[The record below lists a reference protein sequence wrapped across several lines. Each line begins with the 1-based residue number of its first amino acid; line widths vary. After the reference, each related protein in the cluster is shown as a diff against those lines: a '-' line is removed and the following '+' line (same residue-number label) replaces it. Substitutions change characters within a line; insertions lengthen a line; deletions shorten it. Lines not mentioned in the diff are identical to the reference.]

1 MRLLLGLVRPDA
13 GGVSVLGVNAARD
26 AAEVRRR
33 LGYMPEL
40 DCLPLEMTARDLV
53 VHMAELRGLPR
64 RDAVLRASE
73 VLFQVGLEEERS
85 RLIRTFSTGMK
96 QRAKLAQALVHS
108 PELVVLDEPT
118 NGLDPSGREEMLAL
132 VRRLSSELGIAV
144 LLSSHVLEDVTRTC
158 DAVVVLREG
167 RVVTAGRIDEMEGLA
182 GDGVLVRA
190 TGDLEAFAAG
200 SPRAGSRPAPATA
213 AWPWA
218 ARPRTPCSTGCA
230 TPPPRPASPSASCG
244 RPGPRSRTRSWRR
257 SSELDGA
264 APRGEDGRG
273 RDPRRPL
280 RDVRR
285 RAARARGGRGVAG
298 ALGRAA
304 LAGRPA
310 RLEGQGRA
318 DHAHP
323 AGGRARRD
331 RAGRAGPVRRPDGD
345 RPHRGAALLGLPGDH
360 RRGDPAVRR
369 HHDAGAALPR
379 PARRGAAA
387 LLLDRRQPRGVPA
400 RAA

>member
-1 MRLLLGLVRPDA
+1 MESSTLTAPVAGGARLIAVEGLVKRFGAVTALDGVTLALDAPATGLLGANGAGKSTLMRVLLGLVRPDE
-13 GGVSVLGVNAARD
+13 GGVSVLGVDAARD

-190 TGDLEAFAAG
+190 TGDLEAFANLL
-200 SPRAGSRPAPATA
+200 A
-213 AWPWA
+213 ARGLT
-218 ARPRTPCSTGCA
+218 ARPRDGGVAVGGAPEDALLDGVRDA
-230 TPPPRPASPSASCG
+230 AAEAGIALRELRPA
-244 RPGPRSRTRSWRR
+244 GPT
-257 SSELDGA
+257 L
-264 APRGEDGRG
+264 ED
-273 RDPRRPL
+273 
-280 RDVRR
+280 
-285 RAARARGGRGVAG
+285 
-298 ALGRAA
+298 ALVEA
-304 LAGRPA
+304 L
-310 RLEGQGRA
+310 E
-318 DHAHP
+318 
-323 AGGRARRD
+323 
-331 RAGRAGPVRRPDGD
+331 
-345 RPHRGAALLGLPGDH
+345 
-360 RRGDPAVRR
+360 
-369 HHDAGAALPR
+369 
-379 PARRGAAA
+379 
-387 LLLDRRQPRGVPA
+387 
-400 RAA
+400 

>member
-1 MRLLLGLVRPDA
+1 MESSTLTAPVAGGGRLIAVEGLVKRFGAVTALDGVTLALDAPATGLLGANGAGKSTLMRLLLGLVRPDE
-13 GGVSVLGVNAARD
+13 GGVSVLGVDAARD

-190 TGDLEAFAAG
+190 TGDLEAFAG
-200 SPRAGSRPAPATA
+200 RLA
-213 AWPWA
+213 ARGLT
-218 ARPRTPCSTGCA
+218 ARPRDGGVAVGGAPEDDLLDGVRDA
-230 TPPPRPASPSASCG
+230 AAEAGIALRELRPA
-244 RPGPRSRTRSWRR
+244 GPT
-257 SSELDGA
+257 L
-264 APRGEDGRG
+264 ED
-273 RDPRRPL
+273 
-280 RDVRR
+280 
-285 RAARARGGRGVAG
+285 
-298 ALGRAA
+298 ALVEA
-304 LAGRPA
+304 L
-310 RLEGQGRA
+310 E
-318 DHAHP
+318 
-323 AGGRARRD
+323 
-331 RAGRAGPVRRPDGD
+331 
-345 RPHRGAALLGLPGDH
+345 
-360 RRGDPAVRR
+360 
-369 HHDAGAALPR
+369 
-379 PARRGAAA
+379 
-387 LLLDRRQPRGVPA
+387 
-400 RAA
+400 